1 MIDSLSH
8 QAGAGPDLRKARRR
22 TLDRPDK
29 LPPHDEVAEQGVLG
43 CVLIEPAGLQ
53 EALDKFGT
61 DEVFY
66 DLRHQTIWHTLVY
79 LHSREIAIDIISV
92 QAELKNRQRLEPV
105 GGIPYL
111 SALEDSVPSAA
122 NLPTYIA
129 IVWEKYLWR
138 RFIQD
143 RSTQT
148 ELVQNNGGAAEEF
161 VARVDQSHNEWK
173 ALLDRGQLTPKHLK
187 PPNEFFDQ
195 YMARWFDRKEDTYGY
210 ALPFE
215 FPLRLRPKCS
225 TLMTGDNGS
234 GKTTMLMYIASKVA
248 TQLDVDAGEKLVL
261 ASMEMPPEATLYTMA
276 RQLLNVGPLVS
287 TEENQALVRGALAWL
302 NSRVLL
308 YDFLGITDRHE
319 LMNAFEYAVQHQH
332 AKFFILD
339 NLMKVGIAD
348 DDYAGQGFF
357 VQRFHDFHMRHATHG
372 ILVVHENKGDGNAKQ
387 KVRGS
392 KQITDAP
399 NNVIGMKRNEDKK
412 LKLDELNAE
421 IDATDPK
428 RTDILKE
435 LETKRTKLNLEAD
448 AWFSLYKQRWEDTQQ
463 NARARLYYAR
473 GMRFTKTLN
482 EPTYPM
488 ITTPKPKTQNT
499 E

>member
-1 MIDSLSH
+1 MIDSVSQ
-8 QAGAGPDLRKARRR
+8 QAGAAPDLRRARRR
-22 TLDRPDK
+22 EPRQDK
-29 LPPHDEVAEQGVLG
+29 LPPHDGAAEQGVLG
-43 CVLIEPAGLQ
+43 CVLMSPACLQ
-53 EALDKFGT
+53 QALDKFGT

-66 DLRHQTIWHTLVY
+66 DLRHQTIWHVLVY
-79 LHSREIAIDIISV
+79 LHAKDVAIDIISV
-92 QAELKNRQRLEPV
+92 QSELKNRQQLEPV

-111 SALEDSVPSAA
+111 NALEDGVPSAA
-122 NLPTYIA
+122 NLPTYVA

-138 RFIQD
+138 RFLQETGAQRD
-143 RSTQT
+143 
-148 ELVQNNGGAAEEF
+148 LVQTHGGATEEF
-161 VARVDQSHNEWK
+161 VARIDQRYAEWK

-276 RQLLNVGPLVS
+276 RQLLNVGPLQS
-287 TEENQALVRGALAWL
+287 TADNQALVTGALAWL

-372 ILVVHENKGDGNAKQ
+372 ILVVHENKGDGSAKQ

-399 NNVIGMKRNEDKK
+399 NNVIGMKRNEEKK
-412 LKLDELNAE
+412 LKLDELDAE
-421 IDATDPK
+421 IEANPDKKND
-428 RTDILKE
+428 KE
-435 LETKRTKLNLEAD
+435 VQAKRTKLQLDAD

-473 GMRFTKTLN
+473 GMRFTKAYN
-482 EPTYPM
+482 ETTYPM
-488 ITTPKPKTQNT
+488 ISIPANKRG
-499 E
+499 